1 MTVELHGYK
10 YSVYAWI
17 ARFALHEK
25 GVDYAWV
32 EVDPFADDVPAAYLA
47 LHPFCRVPTLVDG
60 GFTLYET
67 GAITR
72 YLDEK
77 FDGPVLQPTAPEARA
92 RVNQILS
99 IVDSYVYWPL
109 VRQVFSHGAFAA
121 RIGGPADRAEY
132 DRGIAAAPRVLDA
145 LDRLA
150 AGGEYLVGD
159 TLTLADIH
167 LAPMLSYFATD
178 DGGRALLQQRERLNT
193 WWSAISTRP
202 AFVETMPHLPE
213 PPTPVA

>member
-1 MTVELHGYK
+1 MPLELHGFK

-17 ARFALHEK
+17 ARFALREK

-32 EVDPFADDVPAAYLA
+32 EVNPFAEDVPAAYLA

-60 GFTLYET
+60 DFVLYET

-72 YLDEK
+72 YLDDK
-77 FDGPVLQPTAPEARA
+77 FDGLALQPAAPEARA
-92 RVNQILS
+92 RVSQILS

-109 VRQVFSHGAFAA
+109 VRQVFSHGVFAA
-121 RIGGPADRAEY
+121 RMGEPADRAEY
-132 DRGIAAAPRVLDA
+132 ENGLAAAPRVLDA

-150 AGGEYLVGD
+150 GGSDFLVGD

-167 LAPMLSYFATD
+167 LAPMMSYFTTD
-178 DGGRALLQQRERLNT
+178 DGGMALLAQRQRLNT
-193 WWSAISTRP
+193 WWTAISARP
-202 AFVETMPHLPE
+202 AFIETRPRFPE
-213 PPTPVA
+213 PRA